1 MSRPSRPFPGK
12 SGTDTLAFIMSCNIK
27 PNKTNYYI
35 PQSLEFEDFEISQT
49 VLSKAE
55 YLTKAP
61 FSSSK
66 SEVEIAERCDELY
79 AYVNSYYSH
88 TEDADPLSKVNS
100 LLAQTDI
107 LEYSRQKEAERRVF
121 TYDAYSER
129 EAQLR
134 YLESKPV
141 SFIILGKPD
150 IGQQE
155 LGRELA
161 NYWNCVYIQPQ
172 ALIEEEIQSGSRAGE
187 CIEFNLRCGR
197 AIGIDIILKLVEQKV
212 KSEAATHR
220 GFVLCG
226 LPVIPND
233 LYEEDPV
240 SSQSAIFT
248 AQDIFEEVFTYTT
261 DLCIAPSNP
270 QVSVSSKYFS
280 EIDEAPRESTEFHN
294 LDLTEESEFTQP
306 ATNQAASKEQP
317 NIGKNYEKQLE
328 FLFGLL
334 EEPYF
339 IIYIQC
345 GSLDVLNKRD
355 SYRFDIASKTF
366 IDLQRRSYNHTFR
379 SRLLGQDDL
388 DMIDEVYD
396 MTVLSS
402 ETFRLKHLMKMPGD
416 FKANVSS
423 QLDQY
428 HYVALNFIQ
437 NRVLAHNPEY
447 FVKVDGRTSISR
459 MLSLVKA
466 KLINMNVQKVLI
478 PFKLTEDNFQ
488 GFYTSGEILP
498 GEDADEVDNQK
509 NINPKD
515 CFKQFSKQR
524 VPSRGHL
531 WSWSEW
537 GSKCPVSMKM
547 GFVREGSVKYP
558 VQFMSKLFF
567 LADQDCYSKFY
578 SNPRPFLLPPFPRPT
593 CRIFIFGPKKSGR
606 SALAQCLAYYL
617 GGSVLSTDQLMHEF
631 MQQRQDEYL
640 EKVRQQAIAE
650 GIALLNKT
658 RALEADELEK
668 ERIEKIKDWVKTTI
682 GLLEEMSNLL
692 SEIEKEEK
700 QEKFEI
706 SSFPMAMKKVHTT
719 ELLED
724 SEYAVGLLKLR
735 EQLQELN
742 IPIYK
747 LEAATWKLFLTE
759 RRRLLQYLPADLAQK
774 CQPKPAT
781 VFDDFVKEYVAT
793 ALGQAGLD
801 GLQISGGSV
810 LEMFIAHIKIAEEK
824 YQKQGFGRGG
834 WIIDGMMCN
843 LKIIQDFFPDYTG
856 DDIIV
861 LKDSSNWLTKNF
873 QDGKSTFY
881 RDFRKF
887 FMSMGLTDAAWRS
900 PSLTSTQSCKEGLVK
915 SILDDVLGSRPF
927 YPSEDTNE
935 KEPKLEEY
943 EKGISAFLHDWEA
956 VHEFYIQHNINPV
969 EIDVANKSLPELFQ
983 YAIKCLD
990 SKYTYAAS
998 RVAADEND
1006 GAEETP
1012 RTLRQ
1017 ESVEESPSP
1026 DQTQTEDLDE
1036 EEEVRR
1042 YGDTLH
1048 YCPVTLSENFVLWRG
1063 KEAFSVKYNEKTHHL
1078 ATELD
1083 MQKFLDQPRSFLPSG
1098 YPTQVPPPR
1107 ICVIGVSGCGKT
1119 HLTKALSDNYGLI
1132 CLDYQHIL
1140 KEFFQI
1146 SSGETLNQLAEGSEI
1161 KELRSY
1167 LRAEVSLPSHLQ
1179 LGLSQYWQAEPFKSK
1194 GFVFDDFPKT
1204 HYDVDFMVQNKLIP
1218 DLIIYP
1224 HADEEYLKVKFL
1236 ERNVKIWQ
1244 ESMEIQRQE
1253 SEQKH
1258 NKALDKWR
1266 EQRSVRFTALIEE
1279 RRDRR
1284 YAKKRQ
1290 SKPPIPESEP
1300 NEPDL
1305 KSSSLVTFDSV
1316 ADQEDIDEV
1325 NKVLDTEFPPISYEP
1340 PAANLEAFVAAME
1353 PLISHRVASDTR
1365 AIAAIKEKCLQEN
1378 IDVVEVA
1385 LNLDRMDKNTI
1396 ACFLAAEPLKFRT
1409 KSYLESCYEV
1419 SVEVAER
1426 LLNSGYVF
1434 LSKFGRICPMQYYE
1448 KTMSL
1453 PMFQLAAE
1461 QGKLFPVIHRNYL
1474 YFIMG
1479 QHQCRLFMKDPL
1491 KYIGQE
1497 FRFPLLSFKVAI
1509 TGPPKCGKTLLSQKI
1524 QQELGLKLVTRGQAL
1539 RYVLDY
1545 LFNSDLAKNMEA
1557 VLRKGWELTDEMV
1570 IKAVE
1575 AATFD
1580 PRVVAVGVVYDGFPN
1595 SLSEAKHM
1603 AYLDLTPNITIDL
1616 QASKEEAIECLS
1628 NYSPNTN
1635 VPKFSTGFLSHLYEE
1650 WSQDSEY
1657 FREWF
1662 DREYQALTRI
1672 KISTSNWS
1680 VWAQSREYLLSTFS
1694 EISHYHKHII
1704 DDWPLRLGN
1713 MLITPLEF
1721 LERQSNFKTYCP
1733 VCLHLT
1739 NSLVSGGDPPDR
1751 TGLIQYRSHFYWVC
1765 DDHVALFLKIPDQYL
1780 PPYNLH
1786 GLPASLPKKTAFDER
1801 PENIYEDGACAVCY
1815 KNKRII
1821 KKGELTLAV
1830 AFNDKA
1836 YLFDSVE
1843 CLNTFLRNPS
1853 LFMFGI
1859 EFHAPVYPALKYR
1872 ELPLLGML
1880 EQYVAKNIVEALSYI
1895 AKRRPIIPGLSIA
1908 ASALVGVGLYIKVRN
1923 DTPNAYKSFYETGLA
1938 QFSERR
1944 ENLLKYLDYMKT
1956 YRNPYLHY
1964 EEPLPQFQLP
1974 PAPPKAE
1981 SLSTMMSRLVDKCV
1995 DDIDMYLQDDFDTS
2009 DSQDFSVKY
2018 RVPVPDDR
2026 FDYLCEYFKPLSKV
2040 PAFLN
2045 IVDIAGLVKGAS
2057 EGQGLG
2063 NAFLSHI
2070 SACDAIFHLCRAFED
2085 DDVTHVEGEVNP
2097 VRDLDIIAE
2106 ELRLKDEDSLMKHLE
2121 KLERTVLRGSD
2132 KKQKP
2137 DYDALSKVKTILVD
2151 EKKHIRF
2158 GDWDSKEIEVLNR
2171 YLFLTSKPCIYLVN
2185 LAEKDYIKKKNK
2197 WLIKIKEWVDKNDPG
2212 SLIIPFSGAFEHKL
2226 VDEFDDPILRKK
2238 HLEEVGVPSALDKI
2252 IVQGYKALQLE
2263 YFFTAGAD
2271 EVKAWTIQKGTKA
2284 PQAAGRI
2291 HTDFE
2296 KGFIMAEVMKFQ
2308 DFKEEGSEAA
2318 CKGAGKYR
2326 QQGRNYVVEDGDII
2340 FFKFNAGAGLKDAKK
2355 K

>member
-1 MSRPSRPFPGK
+1 
-12 SGTDTLAFIMSCNIK
+12 MSCNIK
-27 PNKTNYYI
+27 SNKTNYYS
-35 PQSLEFEDFEISQT
+35 PESLECEDFEIDQT

-61 FSSSK
+61 FASGK
-66 SEVEIAERCDELY
+66 TDAEIAERCDELY
-79 AYVNSYYSH
+79 VYVNSYYSH

-121 TYDAYSER
+121 IYDAYSER

-134 YLESKPV
+134 YLESNPV

-150 IGQQE
+150 IGEQE
-155 LGRELA
+155 LGKELA
-161 NYWNCVYIQPQ
+161 NYWNCVYIHPQ
-172 ALIEEEIQSGSRAGE
+172 SLIEEEIQSGSRAGE

-212 KSEAATHR
+212 QSDAVKHR
-220 GFVLCG
+220 GFVMCG

-248 AQDIFEEVFTYTT
+248 AQDIFEEVFTYTVNV
-261 DLCIAPSNP
+261 CAAPSNP

-280 EIDEAPRESTEFHN
+280 ETDEVPRESTEFHI
-294 LDLTEESEFTQP
+294 LDLTEENEFIQP
-306 ATNQAASKEQP
+306 ANKEQP

-334 EEPYF
+334 EEPFF

-345 GSLDVLNKRD
+345 GSIDVLNKRD
-355 SYRFDIASKTF
+355 SYRFDIQTKTF
-366 IDLQRRSYNHTFR
+366 IDLQRRAYNHIFR

-388 DMIDEVYD
+388 HMIDEVYD

-437 NRVLAHNPEY
+437 NRVVAHNPEY
-447 FVKVDGRTSISR
+447 FIKVDGRTSISR

-466 KLINMNVQKVLI
+466 KLNNMNVQKVLI

-488 GFYTSGEILP
+488 GFYKSGEILP
-498 GEDADEVDNQK
+498 GEDADDVDNHK
-509 NINPKD
+509 NIDPKD
-515 CFKQFSKQR
+515 CFHQFSKQR
-524 VPSRGHL
+524 VPSRGHP
-531 WSWSEW
+531 WCWSEW

-547 GFVREGSVKYP
+547 GFVREGSVQYP
-558 VQFMSKLFF
+558 VQFMNKLFF

-617 GGSVLSTDQLMHEF
+617 GGSVLSTDKLMHEF

-658 RALEADELEK
+658 RAVEADELEK
-668 ERIEKIKDWVKTTI
+668 ERIEKIKEWVKTVI
-682 GLLEEMSNLL
+682 GLLEEMSNVL

-706 SSFPMAMKKVHTT
+706 SSFPMAMKKMHTT

-735 EQLQELN
+735 EQLQDLN
-742 IPIYK
+742 VPIYK
-747 LEAATWKLFLTE
+747 LEVASWKLFLTE
-759 RRRLLQYLPADLAQK
+759 RRRLLQYLPAELSQK

-781 VFDDFVKEYVAT
+781 VFDDFVKEYVAN
-793 ALGQAGLD
+793 ALSQAGLG

-810 LEMFIAHIKIAEEK
+810 LEMFITHIKIAEEK

-861 LKDSSNWLTKNF
+861 LKDSSNWLAKNF

-881 RDFRKF
+881 RDFRMF
-887 FMSMGLTDAAWRS
+887 FMSMGLSDAAWRS
-900 PSLTSTQSCKEGLVK
+900 PSLTSTQSYKEGLMK
-915 SILDDVLGSRPF
+915 SILDDVLENRGF

-935 KEPKLEEY
+935 REPKLEEY
-943 EKGISAFLHDWEA
+943 EKGISAFLHEWEA
-956 VHEFYIQHNINPV
+956 VREFYIQRNINPV
-969 EIDVANKSLPELFQ
+969 EINVANKSLPELFEH
-983 YAIKCLD
+983 AIKCLD

-998 RVAADEND
+998 RVAAGADDND
-1006 GAEETP
+1006 DDNDAETP

-1017 ESVEESPSP
+1017 ESVDESPSP
-1026 DQTQTEDLDE
+1026 DQTQTEDFDG
-1036 EEEVRR
+1036 EEVRR
-1042 YGDTLH
+1042 YGDTLD
-1048 YCPVTLSENFVLWRG
+1048 YCPVTLRENFVLWRG
-1063 KEAFSVKYNEKTHHL
+1063 KEAFSVKYNEKTYHL

-1083 MQKFLDQPRSFLPSG
+1083 MQKFLDQPRAFMPLG
-1098 YPTQVPPPR
+1098 YPTEVPPPR
-1107 ICVIGVSGCGKT
+1107 ICVIGVSGCGRT
-1119 HLTKALSDNYGLI
+1119 YLSKALSDNYGLI

-1140 KEFFQI
+1140 KEFFQVASI
-1146 SSGETLNQLAEGSEI
+1146 ETLSQLAEVSKI
-1161 KELRSY
+1161 TELRSY
-1167 LRAEVSLPSHLQ
+1167 LRAESPLPGHIQ
-1179 LGLSQYWQAEPFKSK
+1179 LGLNQYWQTEPFKTK

-1224 HADEEYLKVKFL
+1224 NANEEYLRVKFL
-1236 ERNVKIWQ
+1236 EKNVNIWQ
-1244 ESMEIQRQE
+1244 ESVEKQRQE

-1258 NKALDKWR
+1258 GKALEKWR

-1284 YAKKRQ
+1284 YAKKRN
-1290 SKPPIPESEP
+1290 SKPPLPELDVPLS
-1300 NEPDL
+1300 

-1325 NKVLDTEFPPISYEP
+1325 NKILDIEFPPISYEP
-1340 PAANLEAFVAAME
+1340 PAANLDAFAATIE
-1353 PLISHRVASDTR
+1353 PLISHRVASETR
-1365 AIAAIKEKCLQEN
+1365 ALATIKEKCLQEN
-1378 IDVVEVA
+1378 INVVEIP
-1385 LNLDRMDKNTI
+1385 LNLDRMDKNVI
-1396 ACFLAAEPLKFRT
+1396 ASFLAAEPLKFRT
-1409 KSYLESCYEV
+1409 TSYLESCYEV
-1419 SVEVAER
+1419 SMEAAER
-1426 LLNSGYVF
+1426 MLNSGYVF
-1434 LSKFGRICPMQYYE
+1434 LSKFGRVCPMQYYE
-1448 KTMSL
+1448 KTIAI

-1461 QGKLFPVIHRNYL
+1461 QGKVFPVIHRSYL
-1474 YFIMG
+1474 YFIIG
-1479 QHQCRLFMKDPL
+1479 QESCRLFIKDPL
-1491 KYIGQE
+1491 RYIGQE
-1497 FRFPLLSFKVAI
+1497 FRFPIINFKVAI
-1509 TGPPKCGKTLLSQKI
+1509 TGPPKCGKTLLSKKI

-1575 AATFD
+1575 AANFD
-1580 PRVVAVGVVYDGFPN
+1580 PRVMAVGVVYDGFPN
-1595 SLSEAKHM
+1595 SLSEARHM

-1628 NYSPNTN
+1628 NCSPNASF
-1635 VPKFSTGFLSHLYEE
+1635 PKFSTGFLSHLYEK
-1650 WSQDSEY
+1650 WSKDSEF

-1662 DREYQALTRI
+1662 DREYQAMTRI
-1672 KISTSNWS
+1672 KIAPSKWS
-1680 VWAQSREYLLSTFS
+1680 VWAQTREYLLSTFS

-1721 LERQSNFKTYCP
+1721 LERQSSFKTYCP

-1765 DDHVALFLKIPDQYL
+1765 DRHVKLFLKVPDQYL

-1786 GLPASLPKKTAFDER
+1786 GLPTSLPRRTAFDKP

-1830 AFNDKA
+1830 VFNDKT
-1836 YLFDSVE
+1836 YLFDSLE
-1843 CLNTFLRNPS
+1843 CLNTFLRNPY

-1859 EFHAPVYPALKYR
+1859 EFHTPEYPALKYR

-1908 ASALVGVGLYIKVRN
+1908 TSALVGVGLYIKVKN
-1923 DTPNAYKSFYETGLA
+1923 DTPNPYKSFYETGFGL
-1938 QFSERR
+1938 FNERR
-1944 ENLLKYLDYMKT
+1944 ENLLKHLDYMKT
-1956 YRNPYLHY
+1956 YRNPYVHY

-1974 PAPPKAE
+1974 PAPTKAE
-1981 SLSTMMSRLVDKCV
+1981 SLFTMMSRMVDKCV
-1995 DDIDMYLQDDFDTS
+1995 DDIDIYLQDDVDTS
-2009 DSQDFSVKY
+2009 DSQDFSVK
-2018 RVPVPDDR
+2018 
-2026 FDYLCEYFKPLSKV
+2026 
-2040 PAFLN
+2040 
-2045 IVDIAGLVKGAS
+2045 
-2057 EGQGLG
+2057 
-2063 NAFLSHI
+2063 
-2070 SACDAIFHLCRAFED
+2070 
-2085 DDVTHVEGEVNP
+2085 
-2097 VRDLDIIAE
+2097 
-2106 ELRLKDEDSLMKHLE
+2106 
-2121 KLERTVLRGSD
+2121 
-2132 KKQKP
+2132 
-2137 DYDALSKVKTILVD
+2137 
-2151 EKKHIRF
+2151 
-2158 GDWDSKEIEVLNR
+2158 
-2171 YLFLTSKPCIYLVN
+2171 
-2185 LAEKDYIKKKNK
+2185 
-2197 WLIKIKEWVDKNDPG
+2197 
-2212 SLIIPFSGAFEHKL
+2212 
-2226 VDEFDDPILRKK
+2226 
-2238 HLEEVGVPSALDKI
+2238 
-2252 IVQGYKALQLE
+2252 
-2263 YFFTAGAD
+2263 
-2271 EVKAWTIQKGTKA
+2271 
-2284 PQAAGRI
+2284 
-2291 HTDFE
+2291 
-2296 KGFIMAEVMKFQ
+2296 
-2308 DFKEEGSEAA
+2308 
-2318 CKGAGKYR
+2318 
-2326 QQGRNYVVEDGDII
+2326 
-2340 FFKFNAGAGLKDAKK
+2340 
-2355 K
+2355 